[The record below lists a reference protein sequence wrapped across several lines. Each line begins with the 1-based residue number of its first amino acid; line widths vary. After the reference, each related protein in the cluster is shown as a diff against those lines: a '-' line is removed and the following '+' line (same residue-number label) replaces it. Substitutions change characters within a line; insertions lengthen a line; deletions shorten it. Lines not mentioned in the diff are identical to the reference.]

1 MFRLHGDEKKYHDI
15 SLTSLLRS
23 SDDIFFG
30 LWLNMGFE
38 NKPNNYSH
46 HEKIIYSAN
55 SHILSFKW
63 HSNPIRKKEE
73 KGFKGT

>member
-1 MFRLHGDEKKYHDI
+1 
-15 SLTSLLRS
+15 
-23 SDDIFFG
+23 
-30 LWLNMGFE
+30 MGFE
-38 NKPNNYSH
+38 NKPNNYLE